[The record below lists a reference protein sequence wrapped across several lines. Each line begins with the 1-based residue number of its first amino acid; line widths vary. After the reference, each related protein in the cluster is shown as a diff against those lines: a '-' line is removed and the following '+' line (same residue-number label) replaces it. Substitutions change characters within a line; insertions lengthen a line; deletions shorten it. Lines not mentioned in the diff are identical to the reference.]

1 MTKRPVKN
9 CTVVLDNLEHK
20 VKSAQNAYGNRPRFV
35 FRGLNVRKN
44 RINYGYPLFIVTD
57 LTFTMANAKK
67 KRTELWKSSIC
78 AARANS
84 Q

>member
-67 KRTELWKSSIC
+67 KN
-78 AARANS
+78 RAMEVEHLCC
-84 Q
+84 